1 MVTVAQQQQYHH
13 DQDKHEHQERNQ
25 LNDDDQTPDDRRGV
39 TIRDV
44 DDDATSSLEDRGYGT
59 DSAVCVRI
67 GPGTDVRRTDEVAS
81 QSSLSIYSDVDD
93 SLEGDETGSWN
104 NDLSVPLSQQQQ
116 FDNGVALPI
125 SEAPSFGDVCVKN
138 SSNVHFGNKTFYNG
152 PVTIKQIVYAN
163 PNVAEDGLVE
173 DDLNR
178 DSSSKLPSN
187 RLPTD
192 FIPNRYVD
200 PEAKSAD
207 PRNVQDDG
215 KVSQFCALLL
225 TWRCVALMCAMGS
238 CLVAAVVV
246 SVVLLSRDSN
256 LPLNP
261 VTPSFSDSS
270 TNISGLPFNNLRFVT
285 RNEWGAQPPTEPL
298 GKLKHPVPYV
308 IISHTATEF
317 CDTQSTCTFRVRF
330 AQTFHIESRNWSD
343 IAYNFLIG
351 GDAYA
356 YIGRGWDHVGAHA
369 YGYNSRSIG
378 ISFIGTYNTV
388 APSDHQMKALQQLIE
403 IGVKSGKIAADYK
416 LLGHRQVS
424 KTLSPGDALYNIIT
438 TWPHWSPTPKRG
450 ARMMTV
456 AQQQE
461 YQDQEN
467 GGQNPGEHGGATTR
481 NIGQDADFGHSS
493 NSCDALSL
501 DAVSFKSR
509 VEIQTT
515 DENVCNQYTST
526 QNSDSDDSLD
536 SHVFEMWS
544 NDINVPSVKQQQFVD
559 DGILLP
565 ISDAPAFGD
574 VCIKDSTNVHIG
586 NKTFYQGPVTIKQ
599 IVYAKSTVSDDG
611 LGEEFS
617 ESGEKVPKHE
627 DLKTS
632 TKPVDPQNVQDDR
645 KVTQW
650 HSLLSTWQSIA
661 LMCTLMCTVGFCL
674 VTTFVSAVLLL
685 RDTEL
690 PSIPIFFR
698 VSDWLTD
705 GDVTQWWSFLLS
717 WRSIALMC
725 AMGSCVVA
733 AVVVNMALYSQDLN
747 MPSISTVTKIL
758 DSSVDIN
765 GLPLGTMIRFVTR
778 DEWGAQPPVE
788 PAAKLK
794 HPVPYVIISHT
805 ATDFCHTQ
813 SSCVYRVR
821 LVQCYHI
828 ESRNWYDIA
837 YNFLIGGDGY
847 VYIGRNWDYVGA
859 HSYDYNARS
868 IGISFI
874 GTYNTVTPSKHQ
886 LHALQQLVD
895 LGVTTGRIARNY
907 KLLGHR
913 QVSRTLSPGDA
924 LYNVIKTYPHWSP
937 TP

>member
-1 MVTVAQQQQYHH
+1 MVTVAQQQHH
-13 DQDKHEHQERNQ
+13 QNQDKHEHQERNQ
-25 LNDDDQTPDDRRGV
+25 LNDDDQIPDDRRGV

-44 DDDATSSLEDRGYGT
+44 DDDAASSLEDRGYGT

-67 GPGTDVRRTDEVAS
+67 GPGNDVRRTDEDAS
-81 QSSLSIYSDVDD
+81 QSSLSLYSDVDD
-93 SLEGDETGSWN
+93 SLEGDELGSWS
-104 NDLSVPLSQQQQ
+104 NDLSVPVSQQQQ
-116 FDNGVALPI
+116 FDNGVALPV
-125 SEAPSFGDVCVKN
+125 SETPSFGDVCVKN

-152 PVTIKQIVYAN
+152 PVTIRQIVYAN
-163 PNVAEDGLVE
+163 PTVAEDGLVE
-173 DDLNR
+173 DDLNH
-178 DSSSKLPSN
+178 DCSAKFPS
-187 RLPTD
+187 D
-192 FIPNRYVD
+192 FTPNRYVVPGTQD
-200 PEAKSAD
+200 KSAD
-207 PRNVQDDG
+207 PRNTQDDG
-215 KVSQFCALLL
+215 KLSRFCALLL

-256 LPLNP
+256 LPLTP
-261 VTPSFSDSS
+261 VRPTVSDSS
-270 TNISGLPFNNLRFVT
+270 MDGNGLPFNNLRFVT
-285 RNEWGAQPPTEPL
+285 RDEWGAQPPTEPL
-298 GKLKHPVPYV
+298 GKLKLPVPYV
-308 IISHTATEF
+308 VISHTATDF

-343 IAYNFLIG
+343 IAYSFLIG

-356 YIGRGWDHVGAHA
+356 YIGRGWDHVGAHT
-369 YGYNSRSIG
+369 YGYNTRSIG

-388 APSDHQMKALQQLIE
+388 APSDHQMHALEQLIE

-424 KTLSPGDALYNIIT
+424 KTLSPGDALYNIIK
-438 TWPHWSPTPKRG
+438 TWPHWSPTPSVYKRAAG
-450 ARMMTV
+450 MMTV
-456 AQQQE
+456 AQQEE

-467 GGQNPGEHGGATTR
+467 GGQNSSEHGGATTR
-481 NIGQDADFGHSS
+481 NIGEDTDFSHPSDS
-493 NSCDALSL
+493 YDALSL
-501 DAVSFKSR
+501 DAVSVKSR
-509 VEIQTT
+509 VDIRKTE
-515 DENVCNQYTST
+515 ENIYSESSST
-526 QNSDSDDSLD
+526 QNSDSNDSLD
-536 SHVFEMWS
+536 SHELATWS
-544 NDINVPSVKQQQFVD
+544 DDINVYNSTKQQQFAD

-565 ISDAPAFGD
+565 ISNASAFGD
-574 VCIKDSTNVHIG
+574 VCVKKSTNVHIG
-586 NKTFYQGPVTIKQ
+586 NKTFYQGPVTIKK
-599 IVYAKSTVSDDG
+599 IVYANSTVPDDG
-611 LGEEFS
+611 LGEDFS
-617 ESGEKVPKHE
+617 EYGEKVSKHE

-632 TKPVDPQNVQDDR
+632 MKPIDPQNVRDDG

-650 HSLLSTWQSIA
+650 RSLFLTWQSIA
-661 LMCTLMCTVGFCL
+661 LMCTIGSCL
-674 VTTFVSAVLLL
+674 VNTVVSAVLLMQ
-685 RDTEL
+685 DTDL

-698 VSDWLTD
+698 ISDSSID

-725 AMGSCVVA
+725 AIGSCIIT
-733 AVVVNMALYSQDLN
+733 AVVVKLALYSQDLN
-747 MPSISTVTKIL
+747 IPPISTVEEMP

-765 GLPLGTMIRFVTR
+765 GLPLGRIIRFITR

-788 PAAKLK
+788 TAAKLK
-794 HPVPYVIISHT
+794 HPVRYVIISHT

-821 LVQCYHI
+821 LIQSYHI
-828 ESRNWYDIA
+828 ESRNWWDIA

-847 VYIGRNWDYVGA
+847 VYIGRNWDYIGA
-859 HSYDYNARS
+859 HSYDYNNRS

-886 LHALQQLVD
+886 LHALQQLID
-895 LGVTTGRIARNY
+895 LGVTTGRIASNY

-924 LYNVIKTYPHWSP
+924 LYNIIKTWPHWSP